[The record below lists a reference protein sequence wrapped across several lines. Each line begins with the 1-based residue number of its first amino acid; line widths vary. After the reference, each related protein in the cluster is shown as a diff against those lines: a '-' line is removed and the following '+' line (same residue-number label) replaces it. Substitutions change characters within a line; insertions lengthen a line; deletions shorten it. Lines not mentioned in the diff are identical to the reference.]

1 MYKRQPFFIL
11 FYGIMMADMGY
22 GLLMM
27 AASLLV
33 LKKKQPTGG
42 SYNFF
47 ALLGLCGI
55 STFFMG
61 ALTGGFFGDFIPQM
75 LKVINPE
82 STFTWFWQPLLSPV
96 NDIILIMLGSL
107 ALGCVQ
113 ICNYN
118 CPGQLVIGGEKA
130 AVDKAAELAK
140 QAGARRCI
148 PLKVS
153 GPFHTRL
160 MAPAGDALAKRFAA
174 EPFGEMSV
182 PVLFNCLGR
191 EKTESDSIPALLV
204 RQVQSSVY
212 MEDTLH
218 RLGEL
223 GVDHILEVGPG
234 NALSGFVKKTLPG
247 VTCVSVETPA
257 QLDTV
262 LNAWKE
268 EQ

>member
-1 MYKRQPFFIL
+1 MKPNRLNRF
-11 FYGIMMADMGY
+11 
-22 GLLMM
+22 
-27 AASLLV
+27 SLLCSLICYLIV
-33 LKKKQPTGG
+33 CCPPTLTAQQQPRE
-42 SYNFF
+42 
-47 ALLGLCGI
+47 
-55 STFFMG
+55 
-61 ALTGGFFGDFIPQM
+61 
-75 LKVINPE
+75 V
-82 STFTWFWQPLLSPV
+82 V
-96 NDIILIMLGSL
+96 RIL
-107 ALGCVQ
+107 
-113 ICNYN
+113 
-118 CPGQLVIGGEKA
+118 
-130 AVDKAAELAK
+130 AVGNSFSDDGVEYLDELAK
-140 QAGARRCI
+140 AAGARRCI
-148 PLKVS
+148 PLNVS

-160 MAPAGDALAKRFAA
+160 MAPAGDALARRF
-174 EPFGEMSV
+174 ETESFGEMRV

-191 EKTESDSIPALLV
+191 EKAAVDSIPALLV